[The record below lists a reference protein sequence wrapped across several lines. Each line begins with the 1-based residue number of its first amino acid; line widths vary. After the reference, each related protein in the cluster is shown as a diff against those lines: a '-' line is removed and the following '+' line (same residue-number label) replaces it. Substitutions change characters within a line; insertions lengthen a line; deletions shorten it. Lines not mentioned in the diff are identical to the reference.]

1 MGNSLLTRRPY
12 KKLNIK
18 VLKNSTRCIVYS
30 LTVCFPTYWTV
41 IAHLPR
47 AIHSDNKWLNL
58 FIFLPSSCYAINV
71 KKMTVNTLSTDQN
84 RI

>member
-18 VLKNSTRCIVYS
+18 VLKNSTRCILYS
-30 LTVCFPTYWTV
+30 LMVCFPTYWTV

-58 FIFLPSSCYAINV
+58 FIFLPSSCYDA
-71 KKMTVNTLSTDQN
+71 MQLMYTG
-84 RI
+84 

>member
-18 VLKNSTRCIVYS
+18 VLKNSTRCILYS

-58 FIFLPSSCYAINV
+58 FIFPPSSCYDA
-71 KKMTVNTLSTDQN
+71 MQLMYTG
-84 RI
+84 